1 MSFKS
6 NKKMKQE
13 QLRLCKLRLGTV
25 YEAVFIFEVLF
36 IFELIFI
43 FEVIFSPR
51 LSSFLWSSSF

>member
-25 YEAVFIFEVLF
+25 YEAVFEVLF